1 MITLC
6 MIVKN
11 EEKYLRGCLESV
23 KGVVDE
29 IVVVDTGSTDKT
41 VEIAKEYGAK
51 IYFFEWSKDF
61 SAARNFALEKCTHEW
76 ILYLDADER
85 LMPQSRE
92 EVKKIG
98 KQKNNCAYYCFI
110 TNNEEA
116 NNQSTL
122 MAYVRYFPNKK
133 DIRFTGKVHEQI
145 IPALIRKK
153 IRLNKSDIQIDHLGY
168 DITID
173 DLKQKAARNLELLL
187 KDYENN
193 VTSYNE
199 YQIAQTYGLL
209 GDKEKAVEYFEKAI
223 QDKYLVN
230 EYVSFSYRYLSVYEC
245 EKGNYSKAMDYI
257 EKGIL
262 KDPSQPC
269 NLLAAAK
276 IYLIGKDFNKVTE
289 LYKKAFQL
297 NRDLVNKKT
306 FTAQARY
313 FGEKILLYDALSTAL
328 KINDKE
334 MFNMYYGELIQI
346 SKKEEIGKEIEFLD
360 ALFNGKEISSSEVEL
375 YLDYVNK
382 SNIDL
387 IVNLLNTS
395 STQQKEILF
404 TRLLE
409 LYPQNAGLLNKYGLY
424 LITKKRNAE
433 AKEILEKSF
442 ELKSED
448 SSIVF
453 YLISLYLNTN
463 DFASIRLVMEKAL
476 ELYSGNYEFMLKFE
490 ILKQKLQGYV

>member
-1 MITLC
+1 MITLS

-11 EEKYLRGCLESV
+11 EGKYLRGCLESV

-29 IVVVDTGSTDKT
+29 IVIVDTGSTDKT
-41 VEIAKEYGAK
+41 VEIAREYGAK
-51 IYFFEWSKDF
+51 IYYYEWSKDF
-61 SAARNFALEKCTHEW
+61 SAARNFALEKCTYEW

-92 EVKKIG
+92 EVKRIG
-98 KQKNNCAYYCFI
+98 KQNNNCAYYCFI

-122 MAYVRYFPNKK
+122 MAYVRYFPNIK
-133 DIRFTGKVHEQI
+133 DIKFTGKVHEQI
-145 IPALIRKK
+145 VPALMQKNIKL
-153 IRLNKSDIQIDHLGY
+153 IKSNIQIEHLGY
-168 DITID
+168 DITKD

-187 KDYENN
+187 KDYKKN

-199 YQIAQTYGLL
+199 YQIAQTYGMLE
-209 GDKEKAVEYFEKAI
+209 DKEKAVEYFKKAI
-223 QDKYLVN
+223 QDKHLVN
-230 EYVSFSYRYLSVYEC
+230 EYISFSYRYLSVYEC

-257 EKGIL
+257 EKGIS

-269 NLLAAAK
+269 NILAAAK
-276 IYLIGKDFNKVTE
+276 IYLIARNFNKVVE

-313 FGEKILLYDALSTAL
+313 FGENILIYDALSTAL
-328 KINDKE
+328 KINNKE
-334 MFNMYYGELIQI
+334 MFNMYYGELIHI

-360 ALFNGKEISSSEVEL
+360 ALFNGKEISASEVEL
-375 YLDYVNK
+375 YLEYVNK

-395 STQQKEILF
+395 STHQKGIIF

-409 LYPQNAGLLNKYGLY
+409 LYPQNANLLNKYGLY
-424 LITKKRNAE
+424 LINNKRIAE

-442 ELKSED
+442 DLKSED

-453 YLISLYLNTN
+453 YLVSLYLSTN
-463 DFASIRLVMEKAL
+463 DLDGIRVVMGKAL
-476 ELYSGNYEFMLKFE
+476 ELYSGNFEFMQKFE
-490 ILKQKLQGYV
+490 VLKQKLQGFV